1 MAKIIPRISD
11 EMMEAVEKMFY
22 HGESRAR
29 NHDSRLGQWIVNM
42 IRTEGMTKKNI
53 TMDHSTVCS
62 ILFNME
68 NQELWDLM
76 KGYNE

>member
-1 MAKIIPRISD
+1 MGRDIPYISE
-11 EMMEAVEKMFY
+11 EMMASVEALFE
-22 HGESRAR
+22 HGHSRAK
-29 NHDSRLGQWIVNM
+29 NHDQRLGQWIVNM

-53 TMDHSTVCS
+53 TMDHATVTS

-76 KGYNE
+76 KGYND